1 MCADQTALATRLQF
15 SPAMRKTT
23 SNAACPARVPEKEES
38 VKRSRKSKQLISLL
52 GLLLTLSL
60 SLAFL
65 AGCSSNATSPEEQIP
80 ADPKASWFEAS
91 AKADDAYSGPI
102 IDLGL
107 DVDFLSVGVSGG
119 LLAFTVDGLAV
130 SINVPTGAVSE
141 NVDITVDAKVVK
153 TLLGPIYLFDFGPD
167 GLVFNKPITLRQPMP
182 AGQRYAFLYYFNP
195 DTKVWELQ
203 QAVKVINGYASFSI
217 YHFSKY
223 GIS

>member
-1 MCADQTALATRLQF
+1 
-15 SPAMRKTT
+15 MRKTT
-23 SNAACPARVPEKEES
+23 SNAACPTRVPEKEES
-38 VKRSRKSKQLISLL
+38 VKRSRKSKQLISLV

-65 AGCSSNATSPEEQIP
+65 AGCSSNATGPEEQVP
-80 ADPKASWFEAS
+80 DDPKASWFEES
-91 AKADDAYSGPI
+91 AKADDVYSGPI

-119 LLAFTVDGLAV
+119 LLEITVDGLAV
-130 SINVPTGAVSE
+130 SIDVPKGAVSE
-141 NVDITVDAKVVK
+141 DVDITVDAKVVK

-167 GLVFNKPITLRQPMP
+167 GLIFNTPITLRQPMP
-182 AGQRYAFLYYFNP
+182 ASQRYAFLYYFNP
-195 DTKVWELQ
+195 DTKLWELQ
-203 QAVKVINGYASFSI
+203 QAVKVVNGYASFSI